1 MSERHAI
8 FISHASPEDNEFTI
22 WLGAKLASAG
32 YAVWADVLRLNGGDD
47 WQRKLEVALR
57 ELSYKV
63 LLVANEG
70 SVKKQGVRNEIQIAT
85 DVSRKIGDTNFIIPL
100 CLGPFEAPFLIAHA
114 QYIDF
119 SRSWAGGLHELMGL
133 LEDEYK
139 VPREHEAEIRPWI
152 SLRALHGKR
161 LVSSPERLISNW
173 LKVRRI
179 PDKLFY
185 YTEAEL
191 RSVGVELTSPAVAFR
206 EGWITAEDHHLE
218 PPVSSDVSESLDA
231 GWRELEIP
239 YEQYR
244 RIMTDLVNQAIDLY
258 LESKGLREYEMAKR
272 HKAWWFGA
280 DLPSTRIGFAWSQDK
295 GSRQLQGISAK
306 RKVHWHF
313 GITASYRGGPIRHIG
328 IKSRLIFAEDGLEPL
343 ASKPRMHRLRRSF
356 AKGWRNA
363 RWRDLLLTFLFWL
376 SGGETVVSIPMG
388 PDQDVLVEFPTISY
402 TSDMSIPEDSVPEV
416 DMDDPD
422 VGFVEEEEIEPEE

>member
-1 MSERHAI
+1 M
-8 FISHASPEDNEFTI
+8 
-22 WLGAKLASAG
+22 
-32 YAVWADVLRLNGGDD
+32 
-47 WQRKLEVALR
+47 
-57 ELSYKV
+57 

-85 DVSRKIGDTNFIIPL
+85 DVNRKIGDTNFIIPL
-100 CLGPFEAPFLIAHA
+100 RLGPFEAPFLIAHA

-139 VPREHEAEIRPWI
+139 VPCEHEAEIRPWI

-179 PDKLFY
+179 PEKLFY

-191 RSVGVELTSPAVAFR
+191 RSVGLELTSPAVALR

-258 LESKGLREYEMAKR
+258 LENKGLREYEMANG
-272 HKAWWFGA
+272 HKAWWAGG

-313 GITASYRGGPIRHIG
+313 GITASYRGGPIRHIR
-328 IKSRLIFAEDGLEPL
+328 IKSRLIFTEDGLEPL

-376 SGGETVVSIPMG
+376 SGGETVVSMPMG

-416 DMDDPD
+416 DVDDPD